1 MIPDEL
7 RHAFPEP
14 DERFQ
19 ACVRR
24 TLDALA
30 QEDAQKE
37 RLPMKRTHLRVGV
50 LVAVAVLLLS
60 TIGVA
65 AASLRYGVFDFLRGA
80 DGSPAALPEASALV
94 QTEVPQ
100 TAVTQAGAPAAETA
114 FSLREAVYDGGA
126 VHMVVEARPASE
138 EVLLIGPDC
147 LLTDPVS
154 DLGVSGEES
163 IAEYAAANGKTE
175 IRRKGE

>member
-50 LVAVAVLLLS
+50 LIAVAVLLLS

-100 TAVTQAGAPAAETA
+100 TAVPQAGAPAAALHRAACLSTSPWRRCPHRA
-114 FSLREAVYDGGA
+114 GRAQAAKYSRFTP
-126 VHMVVEARPASE
+126 PA
-138 EVLLIGPDC
+138 
-147 LLTDPVS
+147 
-154 DLGVSGEES
+154 
-163 IAEYAAANGKTE
+163 
-175 IRRKGE
+175 

>member
-50 LVAVAVLLLS
+50 LIAVAVLLLS

-100 TAVTQAGAPAAETA
+100 GCRPRRAGSPKRRTAGSRPRRRGWKA
-114 FSLREAVYDGGA
+114 
-126 VHMVVEARPASE
+126 EAR
-138 EVLLIGPDC
+138 
-147 LLTDPVS
+147 
-154 DLGVSGEES
+154 
-163 IAEYAAANGKTE
+163 
-175 IRRKGE
+175 RRQ

>member
-50 LVAVAVLLLS
+50 LIAVAVLLLS

-80 DGSPAALPEASALV
+80 DGSPA
-94 QTEVPQ
+94 
-100 TAVTQAGAPAAETA
+100 GAARGLGPRA
-114 FSLREAVYDGGA
+114 DGGA
-126 VHMVVEARPASE
+126 ADRGSAGRRPGRGDRLLPARGG
-138 EVLLIGPDC
+138 L
-147 LLTDPVS
+147 
-154 DLGVSGEES
+154 
-163 IAEYAAANGKTE
+163 
-175 IRRKGE
+175 